1 MIVRCQNCQAQY
13 DGDMFDK
20 CPACQCSQTM
30 SKTEN
35 IKSIGKPTNTFT
47 PSHDYSSIASG
58 LKIFALIIFLISLLV
73 AIISWVNASND
84 YSTWSTIKYVSGFI
98 YVISGAISGLITLF
112 LSWIFDGISDI
123 LKK

>member
-1 MIVRCQNCQAQY
+1 MLAKCPKCNTQY
-13 DGDMFDK
+13 DDSTFDK
-20 CPACQCSQTM
+20 CPVCQDGQEIN
-30 SKTEN
+30 KTEDTET
-35 IKSIGKPTNTFT
+35 IEKSTNTST
-47 PSHDYSSIASG
+47 HSHDYSSIASG

-98 YVISGAISGLITLF
+98 YVISGAITGLITLF
-112 LSWIFDGISDI
+112 LSWIFDGISEI